1 MKMKRVSLHM
11 RAEGAVPFLLC
22 SLLLMAS
29 ISGCLTSDEEP
40 QKNSAIELIVYYD
53 ATSGVIEENVQNNQ
67 QVSETGVELT
77 FDFSYTKSSAGAMV
91 TYYFLPGD
99 GSSAVENNAAENGE
113 VTYTYLTHGLFDA
126 AMGGIDDQGNDY
138 FENITIRI
146 DKQITWGDS
155 NTADP
160 QTMNIETT
168 PDCICPAPEKIVVD
182 STVVNIENQ
191 PATPI
196 NQGQTVTVTWRML
209 NSTDATTVESAPE
222 QVGDGQDASWMH
234 NQYFVE
240 PGTWKLEV
248 DVTAEG
254 NGEERVNVDHTVK
267 ILYDAQ
273 ESVPN
278 PMSAPEADNSP
289 P

>member
-1 MKMKRVSLHM
+1 MRQDM
-11 RAEGAVPFLLC
+11 RAVRTVPAFLC
-22 SLLLMAS
+22 TLLLLAS
-29 ISGCLTSDEEP
+29 ISGCLSSNGEPKETSV
-40 QKNSAIELIVYYD
+40 IELIVYYD
-53 ATSGVIEENVQNNQ
+53 ATSGVIEENIQNNQ

-99 GSSAVENNAAENGE
+99 GSSAVENDAAEDGE

-138 FENITIRI
+138 FENVTIRI
-146 DKQITWGDS
+146 DKQISWGDS

-160 QTMNIETT
+160 GVMNIETT
-168 PDCICPAPEKIVVD
+168 PDCSCPAPEKIVVE

-254 NGEERVNVDHTVK
+254 NGDERVNVNHVVK
-267 ILYDAQ
+267 ILYESQ
-273 ESVPN
+273 ESIPN
-278 PMSAPEADNSP
+278 PMSASEA
-289 P
+289 

>member
-1 MKMKRVSLHM
+1 MSLLM
-11 RAEGAVPFLLC
+11 RAGRTVPVTLC
-22 SLLLMAS
+22 LLLLLTS
-29 ISGCLTSDEEP
+29 ISGCLSSDGDTKEV
-40 QKNSAIELIVYYD
+40 SAIDLIVYYD

-67 QVSETGVELT
+67 QVTESGVELT

-99 GSSAVENNAAENGE
+99 GSSAVENNAAEDGE
-113 VTYTYLTHGLFDA
+113 ITYTYLTHGLFDA

-138 FENITIRI
+138 YENITIRI

-160 QTMNIETT
+160 DVMNIETT
-168 PDCICPAPEKIVVD
+168 PDCSCPAPEKIVVE

-248 DVTAEG
+248 DVSAEG
-254 NGEERVNVDHTVK
+254 NGEERVNVDHTVQ

-273 ESVPN
+273 ESIPN
-278 PMSAPEADNSP
+278 PMSDSEVDDETE
-289 P
+289 

>member
-1 MKMKRVSLHM
+1 M
-11 RAEGAVPFLLC
+11 RAGRTVPVIMC

-29 ISGCLTSDEEP
+29 ISGCLSSDEEP
-40 QKNSAIELIVYYD
+40 KKSSAIELIVYYD
-53 ATSGVIEENVQNNQ
+53 ATSGVLEENVQNNQ
-67 QVSETGVELT
+67 QVTETGVELT
-77 FDFSYTKSSAGAMV
+77 FDFSYTKSSAGAME

-113 VTYTYLTHGLFDA
+113 VTYTYLTHGLFNA

-160 QTMNIETT
+160 NVMNIETT
-168 PDCICPAPEKIVVD
+168 PDCSCPAPEKIVVE
-182 STVVNIENQ
+182 STVVNPENQ
-191 PATPI
+191 PPSPI

-254 NGEERVNVDHTVK
+254 NGDERVNVNHVVK
-267 ILYDAQ
+267 ILYESQ
-273 ESVPN
+273 ESIPN
-278 PMSAPEADNSP
+278 PMSASEAENASQ
-289 P
+289 

>member
-1 MKMKRVSLHM
+1 M
-11 RAEGAVPFLLC
+11 RAGRTVPVIMC

-29 ISGCLTSDEEP
+29 ISGCLSSDEEP
-40 QKNSAIELIVYYD
+40 KKSSAIELIVYYD
-53 ATSGVIEENVQNNQ
+53 ATSGVLEENVQNNQ
-67 QVSETGVELT
+67 QGTETGVELT
-77 FDFSYTKSSAGAMV
+77 FDFSYTKSSAGAME

-113 VTYTYLTHGLFDA
+113 VTYTYLTHGLFNA

-160 QTMNIETT
+160 NVMNIETT
-168 PDCICPAPEKIVVD
+168 PDCSCPAPEKIVVE
-182 STVVNIENQ
+182 STVVNPENQ
-191 PATPI
+191 PPSPI

-254 NGEERVNVDHTVK
+254 NGDERVNVNHVVK
-267 ILYDAQ
+267 ILYESQ
-273 ESVPN
+273 ESIPN
-278 PMSAPEADNSP
+278 PMSASEAENASQ
-289 P
+289 

>member
-1 MKMKRVSLHM
+1 M
-11 RAEGAVPFLLC
+11 RAGRTVPVIMC

-29 ISGCLTSDEEP
+29 ISGCLSSDEEP
-40 QKNSAIELIVYYD
+40 KKSSAIELIVYYD
-53 ATSGVIEENVQNNQ
+53 ATSGVLEENVQNNQ
-67 QVSETGVELT
+67 QVTETGVELT
-77 FDFSYTKSSAGAMV
+77 FDFSYTKSSAGAME

-160 QTMNIETT
+160 NVMNIETT
-168 PDCICPAPEKIVVD
+168 PDCSCPAPEKIVVE
-182 STVVNIENQ
+182 STVVNPENQ
-191 PATPI
+191 PPSPI

-254 NGEERVNVDHTVK
+254 NGDERVNVNHVVK
-267 ILYDAQ
+267 ILYESQ
-273 ESVPN
+273 ESIPN
-278 PMSAPEADNSP
+278 PMSASEAENASQ
-289 P
+289 

>member
-1 MKMKRVSLHM
+1 
-11 RAEGAVPFLLC
+11 
-22 SLLLMAS
+22 MAS

-289 P
+289 Q

>member
-1 MKMKRVSLHM
+1 M
-11 RAEGAVPFLLC
+11 RAGRTVPVIMC

-29 ISGCLTSDEEP
+29 ISGCLSSDEEP
-40 QKNSAIELIVYYD
+40 KKSSAIELIVYYD
-53 ATSGVIEENVQNNQ
+53 ATSGVLEENVQNNQ
-67 QVSETGVELT
+67 QVTETGVELT
-77 FDFSYTKSSAGAMV
+77 FDFSYTKSTAGAME

-160 QTMNIETT
+160 NVMNIETT
-168 PDCICPAPEKIVVD
+168 PDCSCPSPEKIVVE
-182 STVVNIENQ
+182 STVVNPENQ
-191 PATPI
+191 PPSPI

-254 NGEERVNVDHTVK
+254 NGDERVNVNHVVK
-267 ILYDAQ
+267 ILYESQ
-273 ESVPN
+273 ESIPN
-278 PMSAPEADNSP
+278 PMSASEAENASQ
-289 P
+289 

>member
-1 MKMKRVSLHM
+1 MKRLSMHM
-11 RAEGAVPFLLC
+11 RAGRTVPVIMC

-29 ISGCLTSDEEP
+29 ISGCLSSDEEP
-40 QKNSAIELIVYYD
+40 KKSSAIELIVYYD
-53 ATSGVIEENVQNNQ
+53 ATSGVLEENVQNNQ
-67 QVSETGVELT
+67 QVTETGVELT
-77 FDFSYTKSSAGAMV
+77 FDFSYTKSSAGAME

-160 QTMNIETT
+160 NVMNIETT
-168 PDCICPAPEKIVVD
+168 PDCSCPAPEKIVVE
-182 STVVNIENQ
+182 STVVNPENQ
-191 PATPI
+191 PPSPI

-254 NGEERVNVDHTVK
+254 NGDERVNVNHVVK
-267 ILYDAQ
+267 ILYESQ
-273 ESVPN
+273 ESIPN
-278 PMSAPEADNSP
+278 PMSASEAENASQ
-289 P
+289 

>member
-1 MKMKRVSLHM
+1 
-11 RAEGAVPFLLC
+11 
-22 SLLLMAS
+22 MAS
-29 ISGCLTSDEEP
+29 ISGCLSSDEEP
-40 QKNSAIELIVYYD
+40 KKSRAIELIVYYD
-53 ATSGVIEENVQNNQ
+53 ATSGVLEENVQNNQ
-67 QVSETGVELT
+67 QVTETGVELT
-77 FDFSYTKSSAGAMV
+77 FDFSYTKSTAGAME
-91 TYYFLPGD
+91 TYYFIPGD

-160 QTMNIETT
+160 NVMNIETT
-168 PDCICPAPEKIVVD
+168 PDCSCPSPEKIVVE
-182 STVVNIENQ
+182 STVVNPENQ
-191 PATPI
+191 PPSPI

-254 NGEERVNVDHTVK
+254 NGDERVNVNHVVK
-267 ILYDAQ
+267 ILYESQ
-273 ESVPN
+273 ESIPN
-278 PMSAPEADNSP
+278 PMSASEAENASQ
-289 P
+289 

>member
-1 MKMKRVSLHM
+1 MKRLSMHM
-11 RAEGAVPFLLC
+11 RAGRTVPVIMC

-29 ISGCLTSDEEP
+29 ISGCLSSDEEP
-40 QKNSAIELIVYYD
+40 KKSSAIELIVYYD
-53 ATSGVIEENVQNNQ
+53 ATSGVLEENVQNNQ
-67 QVSETGVELT
+67 QVTETGVELT
-77 FDFSYTKSSAGAMV
+77 FDFSYTKSSAGAME

-160 QTMNIETT
+160 NVMNIETT
-168 PDCICPAPEKIVVD
+168 PDCSCPAPEKIVVE
-182 STVVNIENQ
+182 STIVNPENQ
-191 PATPI
+191 PPSPI

-254 NGEERVNVDHTVK
+254 NGDERVNVNHVVK
-267 ILYDAQ
+267 ILYESQ
-273 ESVPN
+273 ESIPN
-278 PMSAPEADNSP
+278 PMSASEAENASQ
-289 P
+289 

>member
-1 MKMKRVSLHM
+1 MKRLSMHM
-11 RAEGAVPFLLC
+11 RAGRTVPVIMC

-29 ISGCLTSDEEP
+29 ISGCLSSDEEP
-40 QKNSAIELIVYYD
+40 KKSSAIELIVYYD
-53 ATSGVIEENVQNNQ
+53 ATSGVLEENVQNNQ
-67 QVSETGVELT
+67 QVTETGVELT
-77 FDFSYTKSSAGAMV
+77 FDFSYTKSTAGAME

-160 QTMNIETT
+160 NVMNIETT
-168 PDCICPAPEKIVVD
+168 PDCSCPAPEKIVVE
-182 STVVNIENQ
+182 STVVNPENQ
-191 PATPI
+191 PPSPI

-254 NGEERVNVDHTVK
+254 NGDERVNVNHVVK
-267 ILYDAQ
+267 ILYESQ
-273 ESVPN
+273 ESIPN
-278 PMSAPEADNSP
+278 PMSASEAENASQ
-289 P
+289 

>member
-1 MKMKRVSLHM
+1 M
-11 RAEGAVPFLLC
+11 RAGRTVPVIMC

-29 ISGCLTSDEEP
+29 ISGCLSSDEEP
-40 QKNSAIELIVYYD
+40 KKSSAIELIVYYD
-53 ATSGVIEENVQNNQ
+53 ATSGVLEENVQNNQ
-67 QVSETGVELT
+67 QVTETGVELT
-77 FDFSYTKSSAGAMV
+77 FDFSYTKSTAGAME

-160 QTMNIETT
+160 NVMNIETT
-168 PDCICPAPEKIVVD
+168 PDCSCPAPEKIVVE
-182 STVVNIENQ
+182 STVVNPENQ
-191 PATPI
+191 PPSPI

-254 NGEERVNVDHTVK
+254 NGDERVNVNHVVK
-267 ILYDAQ
+267 ILYESQ
-273 ESVPN
+273 ESIPN
-278 PMSAPEADNSP
+278 PMSASEAENASQ
-289 P
+289 

>member
-1 MKMKRVSLHM
+1 MSLLM
-11 RAEGAVPFLLC
+11 RAGRTVPVTLC
-22 SLLLMAS
+22 LLLLLTS
-29 ISGCLTSDEEP
+29 ISGCLSSDGDTKEV
-40 QKNSAIELIVYYD
+40 SAIDLIVYYD

-67 QVSETGVELT
+67 QVTESGVELT

-99 GSSAVENNAAENGE
+99 GSSAVENNAAEDGE
-113 VTYTYLTHGLFDA
+113 ITYTYLTHGLFDA

-138 FENITIRI
+138 YENITIRI

-160 QTMNIETT
+160 DVMNIETT
-168 PDCICPAPEKIVVD
+168 PDCSCPSPEKIVVE

-248 DVTAEG
+248 DVSADG
-254 NGEERVNVDHTVK
+254 NGEERVNVDHTVQ

-273 ESVPN
+273 ESIPN
-278 PMSAPEADNSP
+278 PMSDSEVDDETE
-289 P
+289 

>member
-1 MKMKRVSLHM
+1 MSLLM
-11 RAEGAVPFLLC
+11 RAGRTVPVTLC
-22 SLLLMAS
+22 LLLLLTS
-29 ISGCLTSDEEP
+29 ISGCLSSDGDSKEV
-40 QKNSAIELIVYYD
+40 SAIDLIVYYD

-67 QVSETGVELT
+67 QVTESGVELT

-99 GSSAVENNAAENGE
+99 GSSAVENNAAEDGE
-113 VTYTYLTHGLFDA
+113 ITYTYLTHGLFDA

-138 FENITIRI
+138 YENITIRI

-160 QTMNIETT
+160 DAMNIETT
-168 PDCICPAPEKIVVD
+168 PDCSCPAPEKIVVE

-248 DVTAEG
+248 DVSAEG
-254 NGEERVNVDHTVK
+254 NGEERVNVDHTVQ

-273 ESVPN
+273 ESIPN
-278 PMSAPEADNSP
+278 PMSDSEVDDETE
-289 P
+289 

>member
-1 MKMKRVSLHM
+1 MSLLM
-11 RAEGAVPFLLC
+11 RAGRTVPVTLC
-22 SLLLMAS
+22 LLLLLTS
-29 ISGCLTSDEEP
+29 ISGCLSSDGDSKEV
-40 QKNSAIELIVYYD
+40 SAIDLIVYYD

-67 QVSETGVELT
+67 QVTESGVELT

-99 GSSAVENNAAENGE
+99 GSSAVENNAAEDGE
-113 VTYTYLTHGLFDA
+113 ITYTYLTHGLFDA

-138 FENITIRI
+138 YENITIRI

-160 QTMNIETT
+160 DVMNIETT
-168 PDCICPAPEKIVVD
+168 PDCSCPAPEKIVVE

-248 DVTAEG
+248 DVSAEG
-254 NGEERVNVDHTVK
+254 NGEERVNVDHTVQ

-273 ESVPN
+273 ESIPN
-278 PMSAPEADNSP
+278 PMSDSEVDDETE
-289 P
+289 

>member
-1 MKMKRVSLHM
+1 
-11 RAEGAVPFLLC
+11 
-22 SLLLMAS
+22 
-29 ISGCLTSDEEP
+29 
-40 QKNSAIELIVYYD
+40 
-53 ATSGVIEENVQNNQ
+53 
-67 QVSETGVELT
+67 
-77 FDFSYTKSSAGAMV
+77 
-91 TYYFLPGD
+91 
-99 GSSAVENNAAENGE
+99 
-113 VTYTYLTHGLFDA
+113 
-126 AMGGIDDQGNDY
+126 
-138 FENITIRI
+138 
-146 DKQITWGDS
+146 
-155 NTADP
+155 
-160 QTMNIETT
+160 
-168 PDCICPAPEKIVVD
+168 
-182 STVVNIENQ
+182 VVNIENQ

-248 DVTAEG
+248 DVSAEG

-278 PMSAPEADNSP
+278 PMSAPEADEEAE
-289 P
+289 

>member
-1 MKMKRVSLHM
+1 MKRLSMHM
-11 RAEGAVPFLLC
+11 RAGRTVPVIMC

-29 ISGCLTSDEEP
+29 ISGCLSSDEEP
-40 QKNSAIELIVYYD
+40 KKSSAIELIVYYD
-53 ATSGVIEENVQNNQ
+53 ATSGVLEENVQNNQ
-67 QVSETGVELT
+67 QVTETGVELT
-77 FDFSYTKSSAGAMV
+77 FDFSYTKSSAGAME

-113 VTYTYLTHGLFDA
+113 VTYTYLTHGLFNA

-160 QTMNIETT
+160 NVMNIETT
-168 PDCICPAPEKIVVD
+168 PDCSCPAPEKIVVE
-182 STVVNIENQ
+182 STVVNPENQ
-191 PATPI
+191 PPSPI

-254 NGEERVNVDHTVK
+254 NGDERVNVNHVVK
-267 ILYDAQ
+267 ILYESQ
-273 ESVPN
+273 ESIPN
-278 PMSAPEADNSP
+278 PMSASEAENASQ
-289 P
+289 